1 VRDRPTRERLLAAAW
16 EIANDKGVAGLTL
29 AEVGARA
36 GVSRQAVY
44 LHFRNRASLLVEM
57 TRRVD
62 HASGFVERFAAARRL
77 PPREAFHAVLAE
89 WFAYVPVILPVLRA
103 LEAASTTG
111 DDGGAAYVERMADW
125 RRALGL
131 VVIALDRDRAL
142 APGWDV
148 ETATDWIW
156 AQAHPATYH
165 HLVAERGWARETAV
179 GTIIAVLER
188 TLIRAGGDVPVSPDT
203 TTRYDDYGTA
213 TAGTRSAFRNSG

>member
-1 VRDRPTRERLLAAAW
+1 MTRVKKGFETARVGNPATRERLLDAAW
-16 EIANDKGVAGLTL
+16 ELATEKGLPALTL

-62 HASGFVERFAAARRL
+62 QTSGFVERFAAARRL
-77 PPREAFHAVLAE
+77 PPREAFRAVLSE

-103 LEAASTTG
+103 LEAAATTG
-111 DDGGAAYVERMADW
+111 DDGGDAYLERMADW

-156 AQAHPATYH
+156 AQAHPAYQKIQAQAYH
-165 HLVAERGWARETAV
+165 LTIRWWASEC
-179 GTIIAVLER
+179 GLR
-188 TLIRAGGDVPVSPDT
+188 TEAPFARCQ
-203 TTRYDDYGTA
+203 
-213 TAGTRSAFRNSG
+213 